1 MRITSVSQARAE
13 LSELIAEVRRGDTVV
28 ITHRG
33 TPVAR
38 IEPLTNAEVPDRQR
52 IDSLVARGLALPA
65 KEVLNVDEFLATC
78 RPSLPEGVD
87 ASQFIVEERA
97 DSR

>member
-1 MRITSVSQARAE
+1 MKITSVSQARAE

-38 IEPLTNAEVPDRQR
+38 IEPFTTADVPDRQR
-52 IDSLVARGLALPA
+52 IDSLIARGLLMPAREALD
-65 KEVLNVDEFLATC
+65 VDEFLSSQ
-78 RPSLPEGVD
+78 RPSLPEDVD
-87 ASQFIVEERA
+87 ASRFIVEERA
-97 DSR
+97 GSR

>member
-1 MRITSVSQARAE
+1 MRITSVSRARAE

-38 IEPLTNAEVPDRQR
+38 IEPLTTANVPDGQR

-65 KEVLNVDEFLATC
+65 REVLDVDEFLAAS
-78 RPSLPEGVD
+78 RPRLPDGVD

-97 DSR
+97 DSP